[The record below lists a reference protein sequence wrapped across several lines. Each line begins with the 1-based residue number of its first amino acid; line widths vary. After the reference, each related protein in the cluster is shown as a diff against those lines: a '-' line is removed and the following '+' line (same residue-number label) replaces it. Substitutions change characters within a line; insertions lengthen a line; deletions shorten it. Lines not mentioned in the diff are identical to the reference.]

1 MEGTGA
7 LEVYEKAGMA
17 GVFLVLYVT
26 TVWFLIRMLAKDKAQ
41 IIKDLQSERERTVAM
56 ARIVEGNTESNRQVI
71 DVMRELKGVVEKDA
85 EAQREL
91 IAYFKA
97 RDNFQNGPRR

>member
-41 IIKDLQSERERTVAM
+41 IIADLQGERTRMTAM
-56 ARIVEGNTESNRQVI
+56 AQIVQGNTESNRQVI
-71 DVMRELKGVVEKDA
+71 EVMRELKGVVEKDA
-85 EAQREL
+85 DAQREM

-97 RDNFQNGPRR
+97 KDSFSGGSRG

>member
-1 MEGTGA
+1 MEEGA

-41 IIKDLQSERERTVAM
+41 IIADLQSERTRTVAM
-56 ARIVEGNTESNRQVI
+56 AQIVQGNTESNRQVI
-71 DVMRELKGVVEKDA
+71 EVMRELKGVVEKDA

-97 RDNFQNGPRR
+97 KDSFTDRKR

>member
-1 MEGTGA
+1 MEEGA

-41 IIKDLQSERERTVAM
+41 IITDLHGERERTVAM
-56 ARIVEGNTESNRQVI
+56 AQIVQGNTESNRQVI
-71 DVMRELKGVVEKDA
+71 EVMRELKGVVEKDA

-97 RDNFQNGPRR
+97 KDSFSGGSRR